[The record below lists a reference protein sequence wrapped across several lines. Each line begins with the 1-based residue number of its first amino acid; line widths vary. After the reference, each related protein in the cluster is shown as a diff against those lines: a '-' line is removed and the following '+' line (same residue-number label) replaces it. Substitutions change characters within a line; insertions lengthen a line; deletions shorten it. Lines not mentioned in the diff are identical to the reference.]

1 MIGRISF
8 RDRFL
13 IFFISALCFVWFY
26 QNVYQKVWD
35 GKNIILDDV
44 RTKNILTLRK
54 DFDRGEA
61 KKLRL
66 YFFGKIDGS
75 AKIILSSETQ
85 DAKEYFLKPGNVRLR
100 ASHDWTDP
108 KCTMEYVPENVGS
121 GFLTVRYH
129 FETRKK

>member
-1 MIGRISF
+1 MITRIGF

-13 IFFISALCFVWFY
+13 AFFLFALCFVWFY
-26 QNVYQKVWD
+26 QNVYQKVWN

-44 RTKNILTLRK
+44 RTKNIVTLRK

-61 KKLRL
+61 QKLRL

-75 AKIILSSETQ
+75 AKIILSSETREPQ
-85 DAKEYFLKPGNVRLR
+85 EYFLKPGNVRLR
-100 ASHDWTDP
+100 ISHDWTDS
-108 KCTMEYVPENVGS
+108 KCVLEYVPENVNS
-121 GFLTVRYH
+121 GFLTARYH